1 MFYLRSECDLRVRGS
16 DAPPSD
22 CPPLD
27 PNSMGFHSIT
37 ELLKASG
44 WKMDLCALVCVSRRC
59 DSVTDASCLL
69 CSENPSVLLK
79 GNDNC
84 KELRGH
90 EDVMKIFITHRAPTS
105 DTTSYVHTHRPP
117 AGDTWSFTD
126 DPTDEGGSM
135 GSFTCSEEHLLNKS
149 RLHHFISALRGAFIG
164 FCGLT

>member
-1 MFYLRSECDLRVRGS
+1 
-16 DAPPSD
+16 
-22 CPPLD
+22 
-27 PNSMGFHSIT
+27 MGFHSIT